1 MLEWTHAIT
10 NKVLELITSV
20 PAHPTVYDK
29 QGCTW
34 DEGLN
39 FANIYIS
46 ERALVMILDA
56 ASLHQ
61 KYFSHH
67 NSAVNALGT

>member
-1 MLEWTHAIT
+1 MLEVIHAIT
-10 NKVLELITSV
+10 NKVLEPITFV
-20 PAHPTVYDK
+20 LAYPTVYGR

-39 FANIYIS
+39 FANFYIS

-67 NSAVNALGT
+67 TSAVNALGT

>member
-1 MLEWTHAIT
+1 MKE
-10 NKVLELITSV
+10 VLELITFIL
-20 PAHPTVYDK
+20 AYPTVYGR

-46 ERALVMILDA
+46 EKALVMISDA
-56 ASLHQ
+56 ALLHQ
-61 KYFSHH
+61 KYFSRYT
-67 NSAVNALGT
+67 SAVKALGT

>member
-1 MLEWTHAIT
+1 MNE
-10 NKVLELITSV
+10 VLEPITFV
-20 PAHPTVYDK
+20 LAYPTVYGR

-46 ERALVMILDA
+46 ERALVMIFDA
-56 ASLHQ
+56 ASLYQ
-61 KYFSHH
+61 KYLRHH
-67 NSAVNALGT
+67 TSAVNALGT

>member
-1 MLEWTHAIT
+1 MAY
-10 NKVLELITSV
+10 KSA
-20 PAHPTVYDK
+20 P
-29 QGCTW
+29 

-61 KYFSHH
+61 KYLRRHT
-67 NSAVNALGT
+67 SAVNL